1 MNEIFSPSSIGVA
14 SVVLLKMGIGVLLG
28 GAIGF
33 EREKHGR
40 PAGLRTHMLVA
51 LGVVLFTVVSA
62 SYSGSDPTRISAQV
76 VTGIGFLGAGTI
88 LRMGAE
94 IKGLTSAASIWATA
108 AISMAVGRGG
118 PYFIVATVSTILA
131 IITLFYV
138 DKVEKKYRPHA
149 EPCLLRVRLLNRS
162 ILHDLIEKLNYE
174 NIELKSINI
183 VQGEPEIEV
192 SMEVSGMGST
202 AIQIATQ
209 VHGVLGANWATS
221 STQANP

>member
-1 MNEIFSPSSIGVA
+1 MEEIFNQGSLGVTLI
-14 SVVLLKMGIGVLLG
+14 VLMKMGIGVILG

-62 SYSGSDPTRISAQV
+62 SYAGSDPTRISAQV

-88 LRMGAE
+88 MRMGAE

-118 PYFIVATVSTILA
+118 PYFLVAAISTGMAIV
-131 IITLFYV
+131 TLHYV
-138 DKVEKKYRPHA
+138 DKIEKKYRPITVPA
-149 EPCLLRVRLLNRS
+149 ELNVTLIRRAD
-162 ILHDLIEKLNYE
+162 LHDLIEKLNYE
-174 NIELKSINI
+174 
-183 VQGEPEIEV
+183 GIEV
-192 SMEVSGMGST
+192 RGVRILRSDPQIEVAIVVVGMSSSALAIACSFPGST
-202 AIQIATQ
+202 N
-209 VHGVLGANWATS
+209 VHWENGTA
-221 STQANP
+221 

>member
-1 MNEIFSPSSIGVA
+1 MEEIFNPGSVGVTFT
-14 SVVLLKMGIGVLLG
+14 VLLKMGIGVILG

-33 EREKHGR
+33 EREIHGR

-62 SYSGSDPTRISAQV
+62 SYAGSDPTRISAQV

-118 PYFIVATVSTILA
+118 PYFLVATISTALA
-131 IITLFYV
+131 VITLFYV
-138 DKVEKKYRPHA
+138 DKFEKKFRPITAPA
-149 EPCLLRVRLLNRS
+149 ELKLTLEKRS
-162 ILHDLIEKLNYE
+162 DLHDLIEKLNYE
-174 NIELKSINI
+174 GIEIKGVRI
-183 VQGEPEIEV
+183 VQSGAQVEV
-192 SMEVSGMGST
+192 ALQVSGSSSAAMAIACALPGS
-202 AIQIATQ
+202 QN
-209 VHGVLGANWATS
+209 VYWV
-221 STQANP
+221 

>member
-1 MNEIFSPSSIGVA
+1 MNDIFNQGALGVA
-14 SVVLLKMGIGVLLG
+14 MVVLLKMGIGVLLG

-94 IKGLTSAASIWATA
+94 IRGLTSAASIWATS

-118 PYFIVATVSTILA
+118 PYFIVATVSTVLA
-131 IITLFYV
+131 IITLNYV
-138 DKVEKKYRPHA
+138 DKIEKRYKPQT
-149 EPCLLRVRLLNRS
+149 EPCLLTVKLINRA

-174 NIELKSINI
+174 SIEVKSIHI
-183 VQGEPEIEV
+183 LQSEPEIQV
-192 SMEVSGMGST
+192 SMQVTGVGSM

-209 VHGVLGANWATS
+209 VSGVMSATWADS
-221 STQANP
+221 HPKNA